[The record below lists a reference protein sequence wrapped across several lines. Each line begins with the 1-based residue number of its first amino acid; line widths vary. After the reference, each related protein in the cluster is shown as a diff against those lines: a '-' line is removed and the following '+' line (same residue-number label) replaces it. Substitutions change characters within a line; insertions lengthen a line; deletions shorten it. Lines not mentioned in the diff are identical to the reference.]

1 MPPSLPLAAS
11 IGAEKSVAPGMG
23 RCFSRGK
30 RMKFL
35 VRIAPGAA
43 LAAVTAGGALAADL
57 PRRTVAPAAPAY
69 IAPPLFTWTGFYAG
83 LNAGATIGDTR
94 YQYAP
99 FFNNYA
105 QSGVGFTGGGQI
117 GYNFQTGPVV
127 IGLETDINYRG
138 GSSSSSNWAYG
149 GANSS
154 SGYFG
159 TIRGR
164 LGFTPMDRLLI
175 YGTGGI
181 AYGSTSFPNTIAG
194 IDGFGVPRAFYGQNN
209 QGTKF
214 GWTAG
219 AGAEYAITPKWSVKA
234 EYLYVDLGKSY
245 VNYYDAASGAVLP
258 ASARNANHVV
268 RLGVNYHF

>member
-1 MPPSLPLAAS
+1 
-11 IGAEKSVAPGMG
+11 
-23 RCFSRGK
+23 
-30 RMKFL
+30 MKTL
-35 VRIAPGAA
+35 VRIVQGTA
-43 LAAVTAGGALAADL
+43 LAALTAGGALAADL

-69 IAPPLFTWTGFYAG
+69 IAPPLFTWTGFYVG
-83 LNAGATIGDTR
+83 LNAGATIGDSK

-127 IGLETDINYRG
+127 FGLETDINYRS
-138 GSSSSSNWAYG
+138 GSSSANNWGYG
-149 GANSS
+149 GATNT

-159 TIRGR
+159 TVRGR

-175 YGTGGI
+175 YGTGGL
-181 AYGSTSFPNTIAG
+181 AYGNANFPNTIAG
-194 IDGFGVPRAFYGQNN
+194 VDGFGVPRAFYGSNN
-209 QGTKF
+209 NGTKL

-219 AGAEYAITPKWSVKA
+219 AGAEYAITPKWSIKA
-234 EYLYVDLGKSY
+234 EYLYVNLGRTN
-245 VNYYDAASGAVLP
+245 VNYVDAYSGVP
-258 ASARNANHVV
+258 FSASAKNANHVV